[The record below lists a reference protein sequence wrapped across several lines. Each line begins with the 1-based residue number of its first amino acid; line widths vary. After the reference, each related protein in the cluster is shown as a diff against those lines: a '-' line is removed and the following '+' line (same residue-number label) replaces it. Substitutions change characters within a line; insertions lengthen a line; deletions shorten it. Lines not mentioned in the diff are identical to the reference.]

1 MRTARNILLS
11 LVVLFITIGC
21 KDEVKSVVQQST
33 DPKTTPTMLTTDI
46 TTLVSDSGVT
56 KYRITSERW
65 EMYDECDTPNW
76 VFPKGIYLEQFD
88 TALQVEATFEC
99 DKAIYLKNSKLWH
112 FIGNVRSSNT
122 RKEIILTN
130 ELYWDQNLKKVYS
143 DSFIHIE
150 QPERILEGFGFESNE
165 RLTTYKLKRPM
176 GIFPVDEERRKSR
189 AAQRDSL
196 NALQADSAL
205 TLQ

>member
-65 EMYDECDTPNW
+65 EMYD
-76 VFPKGIYLEQFD
+76 
-88 TALQVEATFEC
+88 EC

-176 GIFPVDEERRKSR
+176 GIFPVDEESRKSR

>member
-1 MRTARNILLS
+1 
-11 LVVLFITIGC
+11 
-21 KDEVKSVVQQST
+21 
-33 DPKTTPTMLTTDI
+33 
-46 TTLVSDSGVT
+46 
-56 KYRITSERW
+56 
-65 EMYDECDTPNW
+65 
-76 VFPKGIYLEQFD
+76 
-88 TALQVEATFEC
+88 
-99 DKAIYLKNSKLWH
+99 
-112 FIGNVRSSNT
+112 VRSSNT

-176 GIFPVDEERRKSR
+176 GIFPVDEESRKSR